1 MNYITWT
8 CCKCENQV
16 EEQFMNTD
24 ERMCEDCLEE
34 QESDDFEFDFKKN
47 EERKRKKADNEKFWR
62 DEVYLYLEKLRESGE
77 TNMFGAGVYLQK
89 HFELSKEK
97 AIMYLSDWM
106 KQYNQGGEE

>member
-24 ERMCEDCLEE
+24 ERMCEDCLIAEDLPDKMVNDE
-34 QESDDFEFDFKKN
+34 
-47 EERKRKKADNEKFWR
+47 FWR
-62 DEVYLYLEKLRESGE
+62 REVYLYLEQLRESGE

-89 HFELSKEK
+89 HFELPKEK

-106 KQYNQGGEE
+106 KQYNGGEQ

>member
-16 EEQFMNTD
+16 EEQFMDTD
-24 ERMCEDCLEE
+24 ERMCEDCIEE
-34 QESDDFEFDFKKN
+34 EDLDLPDKMVNDE
-47 EERKRKKADNEKFWR
+47 FWR
-62 DEVYLYLEKLRESGE
+62 REVYLYLEQLRESGE

-97 AIMYLSDWM
+97 AIMYLTDWM
-106 KQYNQGGEE
+106 KQYNQGEDNEKINS